1 MKNKILLFLAFL
13 FTSSVIFAQPQ
24 HAQWKTKVNMVDE
37 KTFDVVVTATIDST
51 WHVYDTTRTE
61 LGPPATIVDFTIK
74 NGGAEKVGGLQVS
87 QKPHR
92 YFDDV
97 FYMEIGYY
105 EGTVS
110 FTQRFN
116 LLKESAD
123 LKIYVEWMTCD
134 DNNCS
139 PLADTEFNFSVPTDE
154 AEILPRYEDE
164 IGEAVATS
172 VVNEVDVKTTGNL
185 WAMIIEAFIWGLVA
199 LLTPCIFPMVPMTV
213 SFFMKGSPDP
223 KTGRRR
229 ASLYGAFI
237 ILLYTLPIAALIL
250 ITRIFGGDAVTVD
263 IFNWLATNWLPNII
277 FFLVFIVFALSF
289 FGFFEIT
296 LPSSL
301 TTKTDSRADTKGI
314 GGIFFMALTL
324 VLVSF
329 SCTGP
334 IVGTVV
340 IQSISG
346 EFWTPIVTMFVFSV
360 AFAFPFTLLA
370 MFPSLLSKMPKS
382 GGWLASV
389 KVVLGFVE
397 TALAFKFLSM
407 ADQAYH
413 WNILP
418 RDIYL
423 VIWIVICT
431 GLVLFMFN
439 IIPFRG
445 VDKFKKWGPVRLV
458 FTLIAVLFDAYL
470 ISGLFGAPL
479 SSLSGYLPPMQEK
492 GWFYD
497 NTVEHD
503 MEGYNVEDVKY
514 GDKLKLSHGL
524 KGFFE
529 LEQAQEFA
537 AKVGKPLFIDFTG
550 HACVNCREMEQRV
563 WSDPRV
569 LEILRNDYIVVA
581 LYCDDKMSV
590 PEEEWIKD
598 ESGRTLKTLG
608 KINSFIAY
616 KNYGVNAQPC
626 YILEGRN
633 GKLLAD
639 PRGYD
644 LDIEAFIEFL
654 ETGKRNY

>member
-1 MKNKILLFLAFL
+1 MKNKILLVLAL
-13 FTSSVIFAQPQ
+13 LLSSTAIFAQPQ
-24 HAQWKTKVNMVDE
+24 RAQWKTKVNMIDE
-37 KTFDVVVTATIDST
+37 KIFDVVVTAQIDSS

-61 LGPPATIVDFTIK
+61 LGPPATIIDFTIK

-87 QKPHR
+87 QAPHKF
-92 YFDDV
+92 FDDV
-97 FYMEIGYY
+97 FMMEIGYY

-123 LKIYVEWMTCD
+123 FKIYVEWMTCD
-134 DNNCS
+134 DTNCS
-139 PLADTEFNFSVPTDE
+139 PLADTEFNFSVPTE
-154 AEILPRYEDE
+154 MAEILPGYEDE
-164 IGEAVATS
+164 VAVAE
-172 VVNEVDVKTTGNL
+172 VKPVDVSTTGNL

-223 KTGRRR
+223 RTGRRR
-229 ASLYGAFI
+229 AFLYGFFI
-237 ILLYTLPIAALIL
+237 VLLYTLPIAALIL

-277 FFLVFIVFALSF
+277 FFIVFIVFALSF
-289 FGFFEIT
+289 FGLFEIT

-301 TTKTDSRADTKGI
+301 TTKTDSRADTKGL

-346 EFWTPIVTMFVFSV
+346 EFWTPIVTMLVFSI

-423 VIWIVICT
+423 VIWIVIAT
-431 GLVLFMFN
+431 GLVLFMLN
-439 IIPFRG
+439 LIPFKG
-445 VDKFKKWGPVRLV
+445 VDKFQKWGPVRLV

-479 SSLSGYLPPMQEK
+479 QALSGYLPPQQEK

-497 NTVEHD
+497 NSVAHEMD
-503 MEGYNVEDVKY
+503 GYDVSTVKY
-514 GDKLKLSHGL
+514 GDKLKLSNGIN
-524 KGFFE
+524 GFFE
-529 LEQAQEFA
+529 LKQAQEFA
-537 AKVGKPLFIDFTG
+537 EKAGKPLFIDFTG

-598 ESGRTLKTLG
+598 DSGRTLKTLG

-616 KNYGVNAQPC
+616 KQYGVNAQPC
-626 YILEGRN
+626 YILEGKGGR
-633 GKLLAD
+633 LLAD

-644 LDIEAFIEFL
+644 LDVEAFIQFL
-654 ETGKRNY
+654 ETGKQNY